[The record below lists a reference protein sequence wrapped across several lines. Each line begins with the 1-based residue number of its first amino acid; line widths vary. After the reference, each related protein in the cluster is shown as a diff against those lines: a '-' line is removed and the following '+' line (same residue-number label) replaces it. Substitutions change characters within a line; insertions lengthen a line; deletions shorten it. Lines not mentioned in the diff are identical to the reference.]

1 MIKLHMIAIEKIALN
16 IARNISESSKRCDIE
31 KLQFHPFSDKTL
43 TRCKKAQNHKLFLNF
58 RILLFVAYTNLNFK
72 PTR

>member
-1 MIKLHMIAIEKIALN
+1 MIAIEKIALN

-43 TRCKKAQNHKLFLNF
+43 TQCKKAQNHKLFLNF
-58 RILLFVAYTNLNFK
+58 RILFVIVYSVYKFK
-72 PTR
+72 L